1 MRISLLLLKARAL
14 RLHVPKTL
22 GHFGD
27 MHLSCRYYLN
37 CTIVIWVF
45 LAQLQASEA
54 EHNWC
59 SFYFHLPSSADRRQ
73 FPLTV
78 GGCRQSDRGKWR
90 WRQLCMNEPL
100 LPSTEV
106 VIIIHHDVS
115 LWVIYQFGRTHPTVK
130 GNFLGVNELIHLS
143 TEGEGGRWLCNR
155 GWGLNKIR
163 DLFLQRCDVTTLQPP
178 PPSWLWFPKHQSRP
192 DLLGGRA
199 LKRQTLK

>member
-1 MRISLLLLKARAL
+1 MIEIIYYKQSDQWNKATNAVFRHRMKSVRISLLLLKARAL

-37 CTIVIWVF
+37 CAIVIWVF

-59 SFYFHLPSSADRRQ
+59 SFYFRLPSSADRRQ

-78 GGCRQSDRGKWR
+78 GGCRQSDCGKRR
-90 WRQLCMNEPL
+90 WPQLCVNEPL

-106 VIIIHHDVS
+106 VMIIHHDVS
-115 LWVIYQFGRTHPTVK
+115 LWFIYRFGRTHPTVK
-130 GNFLGVNELIHLS
+130 GNFFGVNEPLHSS
-143 TEGEGGRWLCNR
+143 TAPEEEGGGCITET
-155 GWGLNKIR
+155 G
-163 DLFLQRCDVTTLQPP
+163 V
-178 PPSWLWFPKHQSRP
+178 
-192 DLLGGRA
+192 
-199 LKRQTLK
+199 